1 MEKEEKLPP
10 QENDGEEQSTRD
22 IKPEE
27 ASLLKK
33 KAALLQW

>member
-10 QENDGEEQSTRD
+10 QENDGEEQSTQD
-22 IKPEE
+22 IKTEE
-27 ASLLKK
+27 TSLLKK